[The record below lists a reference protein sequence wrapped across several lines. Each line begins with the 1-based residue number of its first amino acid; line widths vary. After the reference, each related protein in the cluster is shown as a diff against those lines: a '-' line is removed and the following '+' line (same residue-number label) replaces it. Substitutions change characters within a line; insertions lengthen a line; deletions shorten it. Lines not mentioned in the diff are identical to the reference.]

1 MPNLYSNFDG
11 YGSSYKTAVPSV
23 SMNTGNSVWVIIS
36 LVLAVVLGL
45 VLYFTFLSK
54 KNEGKNTG
62 FLGWM
67 YDFLTFKKMVIENI
81 LKILYL
87 MVAIFITLS
96 SFAMISS
103 SFLAFVGYLV
113 IGNLVARI
121 MYELFLVVLIICRNT
136 TEINKKLTNKEVVDK
151 KEEKE

>member
-1 MPNLYSNFDG
+1 MMNSYYGG
-11 YGSSYKTAVPSV
+11 YGRSSGLSGL
-23 SMNTGNSVWVIIS
+23 NQGNSVWVIVS
-36 LVLAVVLGL
+36 LVLAIIGGI

-54 KNEGKNTG
+54 KNEGSFTG
-62 FLGWM
+62 FKAWM

-87 MVAIFITLS
+87 VIAIFITLS

-103 SFLAFVGYLV
+103 SFLAFVAYLL

-121 MYELFLVVLIICRNT
+121 LYELFLVILIICRNT
-136 TEINKKLTNKEVVDK
+136 TEINKKLTNKELVDK
-151 KEEKE
+151 KEENK